1 MKKSICFVLGVL
13 LVLSMAMMSGC
24 GAQALK
30 IGVGVH
36 AVVSEVKDAEG
47 DANGAA
53 TIDETV
59 AAVLIDESGK
69 IVAATIDVLSAEAK
83 FTAEGKF
90 VPATEFVTK
99 REAGDNYGMAAGFA
113 AGYAQDAN
121 GDGKVLEWYQ
131 QADAFCKLLV
141 GKTAD
146 EAKALVA
153 ENAKGTD
160 EVINA
165 GCTIYVSDFALA
177 VDKAIANAKECDAK
191 AADTLKIGINAAQG
205 SDSKDATEDANGA
218 NQIVADVA
226 AVALG
231 ADGKTTATMTDC
243 ADVTI
248 AFDNAGKCQTEQGTI
263 IITKRA
269 QRDSYGMAAGFSAGY
284 AKDLNGDGKVLEWYQ
299 QADAMD
305 AALTGKTADEIGA
318 AVVNGY
324 GTDDIQ
330 TAGCT
335 IAISGAVKALVKAAT
350 VA

>member
-1 MKKSICFVLGVL
+1 MKKIICAA
-13 LVLSMAMMSGC
+13 LSMLLILAMVSMTGC

-47 DANGAA
+47 DTNGSA

-69 IVAATIDVLSAEAK
+69 IVSATIDVLSAEAK

-90 VPATEFVTK
+90 VAATEFGTK
-99 REAGDNYGMAAGFA
+99 REAGDNYGMVSYGGA
-113 AGYAQDAN
+113 
-121 GDGKVLEWYQ
+121 KLEWYQ
-131 QADAFCKLLV
+131 QADAFCKLLI

-153 ENAKGTD
+153 DNAKGTD

-191 AADTLKIGINAAQG
+191 ADDTLKIGINAAQS
-205 SDSKDATEDANGA
+205 SDSKDAAEDANGA

-231 ADGKTTATMTDC
+231 ADGKTTAVMTDC
-243 ADVTI
+243 VDVAI
-248 AFDNAGKCQTEQGTI
+248 AFDNAGKCQTEKGTV

-269 QRDSYGMAAGFSAGY
+269 QRDNYGMAAGFAAGY
-284 AKDLNGDGKVLEWYQ
+284 AKDLNGDGKVLEWYA

-324 GTDDIQ
+324 GTEDIQ
-330 TAGCT
+330 AAGCT
-335 IAISGAVKALVKAAT
+335 VAISGAVKALVKAAK
-350 VA
+350 

>member
-1 MKKSICFVLGVL
+1 MKKIICAALSML
-13 LVLSMAMMSGC
+13 LVLAMVSMTGC

-36 AVVSEVKDAEG
+36 AVVSEVKDAAA

-99 REAGDNYGMAAGFA
+99 REAGDNYGMVAH
-113 AGYAQDAN
+113 AN
-121 GDGKVLEWYQ
+121 AKLEWYQ
-131 QADAFCKLLV
+131 QADAFCELLI

-191 AADTLKIGINAAQG
+191 AADTLKIGINAVQG
-205 SDSKDATEDANGA
+205 SDSKDAAEDANGV

-243 ADVTI
+243 ADVAI
-248 AFDNAGKCQTEQGTI
+248 AFDNAGKCRTEQGTV

-269 QRDSYGMAAGFSAGY
+269 QRDNYGMAAGFAAGY
-284 AKDLNGDGKVLEWYQ
+284 AKDLNGDGKVLEWYA

-324 GTDDIQ
+324 GTEDIQ

-335 IAISGAVKALVKAAT
+335 VAISGAVKALVKAAT

>member
-1 MKKSICFVLGVL
+1 MKKSICLVLSVL
-13 LVLSMAMMSGC
+13 LILSMAMMSGC

-36 AVVSEVKDAEG
+36 AVVSEVKDASA
-47 DANGAA
+47 DANGSA

-69 IVAATIDVLSAEAK
+69 IVSATIDVLSATAA

-99 REAGDNYGMAAGFA
+99 REAGDDYNMVEYGGA
-113 AGYAQDAN
+113 
-121 GDGKVLEWYQ
+121 KSEWYV
-131 QADAFCKLLV
+131 QADAFCKLLI

-205 SDSKDATEDANGA
+205 SSSKDAAEDADGA
-218 NQIVADVA
+218 NNIVADVA

-248 AFDNAGKCQTEQGTI
+248 AFDNAGKCKTEKGTI

-284 AKDLNGDGKVLEWYQ
+284 AQDLNGDGKVLEWYQ

-305 AALTGKTADEIGA
+305 ATLTGKTADEIGA

-330 TAGCT
+330 SAGCT
-335 IAISGAVKALVKAAT
+335 VAIAGAVKALVKAAT